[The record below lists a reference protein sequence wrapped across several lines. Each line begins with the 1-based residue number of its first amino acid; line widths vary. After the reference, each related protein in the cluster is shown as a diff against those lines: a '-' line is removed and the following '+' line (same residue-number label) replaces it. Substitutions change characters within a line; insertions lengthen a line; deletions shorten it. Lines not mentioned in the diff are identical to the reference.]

1 MSMNETTEVSLDEV
15 SDIDAELKALREAL
29 ALVHQAIGMTSG
41 HQVIAA
47 SEMGDILLDIHGL
60 IAPLVR

>member
-1 MSMNETTEVSLDEV
+1 MNNLTDTPLDEV
-15 SDIDAELKALREAL
+15 SDIDAELKALRETL
-29 ALVHQAIGMTSG
+29 TLIEKGISMTSG

>member
-1 MSMNETTEVSLDEV
+1 MNNLTDTPLDEV
-15 SDIDAELKALREAL
+15 SDIDAELKALRET
-29 ALVHQAIGMTSG
+29 LVLVQKAIGMTSG